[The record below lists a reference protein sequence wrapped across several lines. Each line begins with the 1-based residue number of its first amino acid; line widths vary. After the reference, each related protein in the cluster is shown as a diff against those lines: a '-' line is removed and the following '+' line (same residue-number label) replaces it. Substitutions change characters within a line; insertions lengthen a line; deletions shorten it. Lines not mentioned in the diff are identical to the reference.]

1 METGAPPLEVVVS
14 VEELVKRE
22 EWFGQIFAEHE
33 VVDESFWMGL
43 LELEAER

>member
-1 METGAPPLEVVVS
+1 MEIVAPPVEVVVV

-22 EWFGQIFAEHE
+22 GGFGEIFAEDE

-43 LELEAER
+43 LELKEEQ